1 MTDGLTTRATDVAR
15 FCGSCGAPR
24 DAASTN
30 FCRACGV
37 PYADSDKLEPR
48 AASLAFAT
56 KVGFWRR
63 AFAYLLD
70 SLVLGALGFVM
81 GFVVSF
87 AGSAAGASVAELEPI
102 IQIAANVIGFA
113 YFVFL
118 WSAAGKGQTLG
129 MRWLGIRV
137 VRTDGSY
144 MGLGRSFMRALGLGL
159 SFLVLFI
166 GVIWVAFD
174 KNKQGWHDKMADTY
188 VVRA

>member
-1 MTDGLTTRATDVAR
+1 MTDGLAPETGVAR

-37 PYADSDKLEPR
+37 PYADSDKLGPR
-48 AASLAFAT
+48 AASLAFAP

-63 AFAYLLD
+63 TFAYLLD
-70 SLVLGALGFVM
+70 GLILGLIGAVIGLAVGF
-81 GFVVSF
+81 G
-87 AGSAAGASVAELEPI
+87 GSAAGIRESDLQLFAQVLGS
-102 IQIAANVIGFA
+102 VIGLG
-113 YFVFL
+113 YYL
-118 WSAAGKGQTLG
+118 WSWSARGKGQTPA

-144 MGLGRSFMRALGLGL
+144 IGVGRAFGRWLGLSL